1 MWSKSESKRR
11 SSDTKRR
18 SSDTQGLGESHDSE
32 LKNLIPLLSRP
43 QRRGSHALDYTFGIC
58 PMPGTANTCEQ
69 DMKKRVRNNL
79 KASQEKL
86 TTMGPSERIETKAKT
101 LKRLTFD
108 KDAFEL
114 ALTKPCLRFSKAID
128 TLLSYCDA
136 RQKLDPL
143 LPQSALSGYGS
154 WTSRSVEVLECDV
167 LKWRN
172 GLSDLLTDEKG
183 QQAFAKF
190 LKSEYSGENL
200 SFWLH
205 TRRYRR
211 APINSHRRIARVIY
225 DKHISEDCGE
235 PVNLPQRES
244 STILNALESEQALNR
259 FLFDDAAEHIFKLMK
274 TDSYKRFLNSAV
286 YQDLL
291 DVCKVKL

>member
-1 MWSKSESKRR
+1 M
-11 SSDTKRR
+11 
-18 SSDTQGLGESHDSE
+18 
-32 LKNLIPLLSRP
+32 
-43 QRRGSHALDYTFGIC
+43 
-58 PMPGTANTCEQ
+58 
-69 DMKKRVRNNL
+69 
-79 KASQEKL
+79 
-86 TTMGPSERIETKAKT
+86 
-101 LKRLTFD
+101 
-108 KDAFEL
+108 
-114 ALTKPCLRFSKAID
+114 
-128 TLLSYCDA
+128 
-136 RQKLDPL
+136 
-143 LPQSALSGYGS
+143 
-154 WTSRSVEVLECDV
+154 EVLECDV

-211 APINSHRRIARVIY
+211 APSKYSELSGLDRPGLANNNDISVNSHRRIARVIY

-259 FLFDDAAEHIFKLMK
+259 FLFDDAAEESDRTHIKIPPIFADRPLS
-274 TDSYKRFLNSAV
+274 DIRNFSFLRPPIRPYRFGT
-286 YQDLL
+286 
-291 DVCKVKL
+291 

>member
-1 MWSKSESKRR
+1 M
-11 SSDTKRR
+11 
-18 SSDTQGLGESHDSE
+18 
-32 LKNLIPLLSRP
+32 
-43 QRRGSHALDYTFGIC
+43 
-58 PMPGTANTCEQ
+58 
-69 DMKKRVRNNL
+69 
-79 KASQEKL
+79 
-86 TTMGPSERIETKAKT
+86 
-101 LKRLTFD
+101 
-108 KDAFEL
+108 
-114 ALTKPCLRFSKAID
+114 
-128 TLLSYCDA
+128 
-136 RQKLDPL
+136 DPL

-172 GLSDLLTDEKG
+172 GLSELLTDEKG

-211 APINSHRRIARVIY
+211 APSKTIFDLHPLMRLNWLNTGPNCDISVNSHRRIARVIY

-259 FLFDDAAEHIFKLMK
+259 FLFDDAAEECDHNSHVTYDLYIAHIIWGYNIAHIICRVGTK
-274 TDSYKRFLNSAV
+274 D
-286 YQDLL
+286 
-291 DVCKVKL
+291 